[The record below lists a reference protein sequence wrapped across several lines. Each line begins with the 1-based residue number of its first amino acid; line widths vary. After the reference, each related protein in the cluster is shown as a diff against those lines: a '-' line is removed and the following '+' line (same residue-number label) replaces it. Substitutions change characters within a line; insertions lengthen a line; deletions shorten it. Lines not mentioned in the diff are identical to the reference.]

1 LCDFKDPLIHLL
13 TDIKHRGR
21 KEGHRKNE
29 FSWKE
34 SEHDDGGGK
43 SLDIIIA
50 FKKSHVFILYA

>member
-1 LCDFKDPLIHLL
+1 LIHLL

>member
-1 LCDFKDPLIHLL
+1 MACFGIHSTFIQRCDFKDPLIHLL

-34 SEHDDGGGK
+34 SEHDDGGGRAW
-43 SLDIIIA
+43 I
-50 FKKSHVFILYA
+50 